1 MKAFFLGLLLASSA
15 AHAAPLLSKIEQEDL
30 LLSIDNICGDTWC
43 EGDSNWSFDAIRCD
57 SETGCVLDLTMKPYD
72 FNEDQI
78 LFDRPFQCS
87 LPTFTAKTSLV
98 EKTIRGLQYTQGLY
112 DALSHCIGNLSENFG
127 PIYVPI
133 DNKCSSLFGPKSESF
148 VYVTTKEAHSSGVH
162 AAIEAI
168 SQIVAKQSKKDPS
181 CELTREPYYRD
192 AAICESLT
200 RVTSQNDGK
209 GSAVEVCT
217 LPTVDGSFKV
227 TRDETGRAVVEY
239 SLGVIF
245 ANAYKE
251 KIKPSDP
258 CHNKPLN
265 NF

>member
-1 MKAFFLGLLLASSA
+1 MKAFFLGLLLASSS
-15 AHAAPLLSKIEQEDL
+15 AHAAPLLSETEQKDL

-72 FNEDQI
+72 FEENQVLSE
-78 LFDRPFQCS
+78 RPFQCS
-87 LPTFTAKTSLV
+87 LPTFTAKAGLV
-98 EKTIRGLQYTQGLY
+98 EKTLRGLQYTQGLY
-112 DALSHCIGNLSENFG
+112 DAVSDCINGLSENFG

-133 DNKCSSLFGPKSESF
+133 DTKCSSLFGPKSESF
-148 VYVTTKEAHSSGVH
+148 VYATTKEVHSSGVY

-168 SQIVAKQSKKDPS
+168 SQIVTKQSKKDPS

-200 RVTSQNDGK
+200 RVTSQNNGK
-209 GSAVEVCT
+209 ESAVEVCSI
-217 LPTVDGSFKV
+217 PTVNGSFKV

-239 SLGVIF
+239 SPGAILP
-245 ANAYKE
+245 NAYKE
-251 KIKPSDP
+251 KIKPLTPS
-258 CHNKPLN
+258 HNKSSN